1 MGINCESRVPFSK
14 TSAPKRLGMVGRG
27 MACTYMSY
35 SDGMSLYG
43 FGART
48 SSGAGGCGLGG
59 NLRSR
64 GCNVLSDDEPGT
76 AVMLASRR
84 AERLKSGTTGVG
96 RAVPTPYAAKGSTTL
111 RLSELATGNKSGI
124 WASAALL
131 SRAVAMSLL
140 ILPELSDCMKSSEL
154 PKESRDEPLGN
165 SSSLCVSCARC
176 A

>member
-14 TSAPKRLGMVGRG
+14 TSAPKRFGTAGRG

-48 SSGAGGCGLGG
+48 SSGAGGCALDR

-64 GCNVLSDDEPGT
+64 GCKVFVLSDVEPGT
-76 AVMLASRR
+76 AVILASRR

-96 RAVPTPYAAKGSTTL
+96 LALPTP
-111 RLSELATGNKSGI
+111 
-124 WASAALL
+124 
-131 SRAVAMSLL
+131 
-140 ILPELSDCMKSSEL
+140 
-154 PKESRDEPLGN
+154 
-165 SSSLCVSCARC
+165 
-176 A
+176 